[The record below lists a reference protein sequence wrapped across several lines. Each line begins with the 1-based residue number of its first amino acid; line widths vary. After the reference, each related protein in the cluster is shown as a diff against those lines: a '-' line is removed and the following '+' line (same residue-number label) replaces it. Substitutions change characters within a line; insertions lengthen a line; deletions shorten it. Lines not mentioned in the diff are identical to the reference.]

1 MQIEKFYDRIQDH
14 PRLACK
20 GFVEGKQI
28 DDDYLIIQDRQTG
41 DTFKVL
47 VETILAGEWDTLE
60 QILTGRREAL
70 VLEHMTRIVGYFS
83 KVKNWNK
90 SKLGELRDRQ
100 AGDYR
105 IDKPKPE
112 IVETPRE
119 SAPLARQDLV
129 ATA

>member
-1 MQIEKFYDRIQDH
+1 MQIEKFYDHIQDH
-14 PRLACK
+14 PRLICS
-20 GFVEGKQI
+20 GFVESAQI
-28 DDDYLIIQDRQTG
+28 ADDYLIIQDRQTG
-41 DTFKVL
+41 GAFKVL

-105 IDKPKPE
+105 LERPKPE

-119 SAPLARQDLV
+119 SAPPAKQDLV

>member
-1 MQIEKFYDRIQDH
+1 MQIDQFYDRIQDH
-14 PRLACK
+14 PRLTCN

-28 DDDYLIIQDRQTG
+28 DDDYLVIQDSQTG

>member
-1 MQIEKFYDRIQDH
+1 MHIDKFYDEINNHQRFDILDIV
-14 PRLACK
+14 K
-20 GFVEGKQI
+20 GDKPSEDYFIIRDNKGDGK
-28 DDDYLIIQDRQTG
+28 
-41 DTFKVL
+41 FKVMAAA
-47 VETILAGEWDTLE
+47 VTENDWDVLE
-60 QILTGRREAL
+60 AILTGQRQPL
-70 VLEHMTRIVGYFS
+70 VLEHMTRIVGYYS

-112 IVETPRE
+112 IVEAPRE